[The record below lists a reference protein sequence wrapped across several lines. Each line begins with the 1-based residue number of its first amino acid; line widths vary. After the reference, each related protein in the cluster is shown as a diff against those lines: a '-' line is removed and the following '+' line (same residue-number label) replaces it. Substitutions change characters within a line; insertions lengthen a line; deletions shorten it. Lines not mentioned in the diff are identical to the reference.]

1 MYVERLQI
9 HGFVLLRSKV
19 AFVCLYFPIVTAVFE
34 TCRSFDIFRSKFV
47 SKHQRITSPSKLK
60 MAASYTNQD
69 STDKFLRDLLECPVC
84 METIKSVPVYQCT
97 NGHVMCK
104 FCIEKLNKCPICRND
119 SALVRSLKLENIVQR
134 LQGIQPENEGPVTSK
149 PNLQKWGKGSVRV
162 YGTSNGPNQ
171 QPRFEPNLQAS
182 SRQVT
187 PRQATPRQATNNQD
201 EEAALLQREWA
212 ENRERWLAYNSHHSM
227 QATPRQATNNQ
238 DEEAVLLEREWE
250 ILLSQAENR
259 ERLFYNSHHS
269 MQATPRQATNNQDE
283 ETALLQREQVENK
296 TQSVINFFKNVGFL
310 FCYSIFTIC
319 LVILFPVGVCLLFA
333 LTLS

>member
-1 MYVERLQI
+1 M
-9 HGFVLLRSKV
+9 
-19 AFVCLYFPIVTAVFE
+19 A
-34 TCRSFDIFRSKFV
+34 
-47 SKHQRITSPSKLK
+47 TSNK
-60 MAASYTNQD
+60 NQN
-69 STDKFLRDLLECPVC
+69 STDVFLRDLLECPVC

-104 FCIEKLNKCPICRND
+104 ICIEKLNNCPICRND

-187 PRQATPRQATNNQD
+187 PRQATNNQD

-212 ENRERWLAYNSHHSM
+212 ENRERWLA
-227 QATPRQATNNQ
+227 
-238 DEEAVLLEREWE
+238 
-250 ILLSQAENR
+250 
-259 ERLFYNSHHS
+259 YNSHHS

-333 LTLS
+333 LTFRGRP